1 MSAATPCVPC
11 CSTPQSVNIPGL
23 EGLPGT
29 NGLNGQSAFTITL
42 GDILIPA
49 APGSNVVA
57 PVLVGSTSWM
67 VVGQILIIGQG
78 PGAALANPGP
88 ATFQVVAITNPTT
101 LTLKYLGYPGDAGVG
116 LLISTGAYVSPAGV
130 QSATVANPLPVA
142 NGGTGG
148 ASVSAALTNL
158 GLNTVPI
165 AAYGSGAAYT
175 ITAVQAAVTMGGTSP
190 AIVITTAGTWMLFAR
205 IRFDYVGKTF
215 AANHTLTA
223 KLRRTNNT
231 PADVTN
237 ATASAV
243 TPIITTQTYTH
254 LAYSLPPVVYVTV
267 NATDAIAL
275 YAAIDVLPAEAGTV
289 TVPEC
294 EVVAVRLF

>member
-49 APGSNVVA
+49 VVGNNVVA
-57 PVLVGSTSWM
+57 PVLVGSTNWM

-78 PGAALANPGP
+78 PGAALVNPGP

-130 QSATVANPLPVA
+130 QSSTVANPLPVA
-142 NGGTGG
+142 NGGTGQTT
-148 ASVSAALTNL
+148 AASAARALTSRFRMIGSIIGANFNSTADQAIA
-158 GLNTVPI
+158 GLPSLWI
-165 AAYGSGAAYT
+165 
-175 ITAVQAAVTMGGTSP
+175 P
-190 AIVITTAGTWMLFAR
+190 RRIV
-205 IRFDYVGKTF
+205 
-215 AANHTLTA
+215 
-223 KLRRTNNT
+223 
-231 PADVTN
+231 VTN
-237 ATASAV
+237 ASADLSAATIPLGGFYTGAAKTGTAIVAAGQSYSPLSTSAKWMDL
-243 TPIITTQTYTH
+243 T
-254 LAYSLPPVVYVTV
+254 LAAAVLSG
-267 NATDAIAL
+267 TDAM
-275 YAAIDVLPAEAGTV
+275 TV
-289 TVPEC
+289 TTIYFSLSTAHGGAATADIYVFADDL
-294 EVVAVRLF
+294 V